1 MRRTLPAMLACLA
14 LAPLSAG
21 AQAPRPPQGQPQPQ
35 AQQGTPVLPRVVVG
49 APGRCELTVSGDPR
63 PCTSGIVYVHH
74 TNGSVLL
81 SVQSGPGVTLGFQAE
96 NDRQPRPEDYTM
108 QLSRLHTSINGQ
120 TAAKE
125 VSGSC
130 EIHMS
135 TDGRTW
141 HRATCRATDRSGIV
155 TVMNFTGDGRQV
167 TAAQPGQQE
176 GRQQSGPQGGQQGQ
190 GNRPSASP
198 PPANAPGTPPKS

>member
-14 LAPLSAG
+14 LAPLASG
-21 AQAPRPPQGQPQPQ
+21 AQTPRPPQGQPQ
-35 AQQGTPVLPRVVVG
+35 AQQGAPVLPRVVVG

-63 PCTSGIVYVHH
+63 PCTSGLVYVHH

-120 TAAKE
+120 TAAKQ

-141 HRATCRATDRSGIV
+141 HRATCRATDRSGLV

-167 TAAQPGQQE
+167 TAAQPGQQQ
-176 GRQQSGPQGGQQGQ
+176 RGQQGQ
-190 GNRPSASP
+190 GNRPSGSP
-198 PPANAPGTPPKS
+198 PATNAPATPPKS